1 LSAAAVIPIAIVALA
16 FSSAT
21 HQSLNGIVGGFY
33 PTVIRSNGVG
43 IASGWGRAAAII
55 GPYIAGQLFAANLP
69 LQQVLSLIAAPYII
83 VAIACLALDRLQ
95 KRIRSD
101 AEAGA
106 ALTPVQSHS

>member
-1 LSAAAVIPIAIVALA
+1 MIPVAIVALA
-16 FSSAT
+16 LFLGHASIAER
-21 HQSLNGIVGGFY
+21 HRRQIY

-55 GPYIAGQLFAANLP
+55 GPYIAGQLFAAQLP

-95 KRIRSD
+95 KRIRS
-101 AEAGA
+101 ER
-106 ALTPVQSHS
+106 